1 MRIIEQ
7 PEEKTTLPEVE
18 TPEVKEEK
26 PVKKNS
32 IQEDLFDIAQKLY
45 TIGNELSK
53 LATKL

>member
-7 PEEKTTLPEVE
+7 PEETTLQEVE

>member
-7 PEEKTTLPEVE
+7 PEETTLPEVE

-26 PVKKNS
+26 PVKRNS

>member
-7 PEEKTTLPEVE
+7 SEETTLPEVE
-18 TPEVKEEK
+18 APEVKEPK
-26 PVKKNS
+26 PVKKNT

-53 LATKL
+53 IATKL

>member
-7 PEEKTTLPEVE
+7 AEEKTTLPEVE